1 MIGILFDNGVTL
13 YTDPNRFVYD
23 FGRLQS
29 TMNESLKANHVTA
42 MNNRLFTLMKDKA
55 IQFSG
60 IMKRIDNGRYSN
72 GRNRILDFMTWT
84 THYGKTGEAALEY
97 MIGHM
102 DKIGLRNAAMFLYR
116 EPIPWAYDDDKALPE
131 TMQLRCVL
139 RDGEL
144 FTSPS

>member
-1 MIGILFDNGVTL
+1 MNGLTEQITFLGLGATL
-13 YTDPNRFVYD
+13 
-23 FGRLQS
+23 
-29 TMNESLKANHVTA
+29 A
-42 MNNRLFTLMKDKA
+42 MM
-55 IQFSG
+55 
-60 IMKRIDNGRYSN
+60 
-72 GRNRILDFMTWT
+72 
-84 THYGKTGEAALEY
+84 ALEY

-144 FTSPS
+144 FTRPS